1 MVVIIDDRADVWEWS
16 PNLVKVIPCKF
27 DFSSSISPDKAK
39 YTHITD
45 EFFVGIGDINSAFLP
60 KLEPL
65 TPVLTP
71 PQSATPVPGSSPAP
85 SDSSTPPLSQSL
97 SQGDIDTDMTT
108 PPDSPTGLAGVAS
121 GGDLLEDEVEDETVS
136 ALRKNEILHRNHE
149 ALDAQ
154 VEERPLAKMQEALQE
169 AESTSAPAVADT
181 NGSEESSGSGETATN
196 PIPVNGEPSAEPT
209 TPSSEEPTPSV
220 PGGAKKEKVVRKALL
235 KNDDYELN
243 RVQAVRLTLF
253 PRTSTR
259 RLDRSSGALLITSP
273 PSLSFFVY
281 SF

>member
-1 MVVIIDDRADVWEWS
+1 
-16 PNLVKVIPCKF
+16 
-27 DFSSSISPDKAK
+27 
-39 YTHITD
+39 
-45 EFFVGIGDINSAFLP
+45 
-60 KLEPL
+60 
-65 TPVLTP
+65 
-71 PQSATPVPGSSPAP
+71 
-85 SDSSTPPLSQSL
+85 
-97 SQGDIDTDMTT
+97 MTT

-169 AESTSAPAVADT
+169 AESTSAPAVVADT

-209 TPSSEEPTPSV
+209 TPSSEVAAPSV

-243 RVQAVRLTLF
+243 RVQAVRLSLF
-253 PRTSTR
+253 PRTSMAAR
-259 RLDRSSGALLITSP
+259 
-273 PSLSFFVY
+273 SFFGCLADHFPAAPLFLCV
-281 SF
+281 